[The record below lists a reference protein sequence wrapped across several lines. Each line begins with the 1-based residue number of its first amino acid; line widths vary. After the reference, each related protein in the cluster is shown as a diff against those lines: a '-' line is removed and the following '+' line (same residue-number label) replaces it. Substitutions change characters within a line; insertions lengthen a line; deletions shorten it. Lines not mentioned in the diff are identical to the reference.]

1 MKLLTRLCFI
11 FFSFI
16 KVLATEQQSD
26 ILYMNGEKYYI
37 LNKVL
42 NRNSIENYIDKKNI
56 KYEINSSLWRGYIAN
71 YEITNDTFQIKDILI
86 PINSSENIFIKLKEK
101 DKTLFESL
109 AQVKTN
115 TILILSKKDTS
126 LYHLEDHTT
135 QIKVIEIQNNK
146 IVKNFEMNSCED
158 FTKFRNEQ
166 FQKYKLTDQY
176 KKDLYH
182 TLKTVQSSR
191 ERLHYGDDWPIEE
204 EVEELIIN
212 MMFKN
217 ENFNMIL

>member
-1 MKLLTRLCFI
+1 MRLFFTI
-11 FFSFI
+11 IFFFFSFTRI
-16 KVLATEQQSD
+16 LATEQQSD

-37 LNKVL
+37 LNKIL
-42 NRNSIENYIDKKNI
+42 NRNIIENYIEEKNI

-71 YEITNDTFQIKDILI
+71 YEIINNTFQIKDILI
-86 PINSSENIFIKLKEK
+86 PVYSSKNNFIKLKDK

-109 AQVKTN
+109 NQIKTN
-115 TILILSKKDTS
+115 TVLILSKKNIS
-126 LYHLEDHTT
+126 LYHLEDQTAK
-135 QIKVIEIQNNK
+135 IKVIEIQNNK
-146 IVKNFEMNSCED
+146 IVKNFDMNSFED

-166 FQKYKLTDQY
+166 FQKYKLTDLY

-182 TLKTVQSSR
+182 ALRTVQSSR
-191 ERLHYGDDWPIEE
+191 ERHHYGDDWPIEK

-212 MMFKN
+212 TMFEN